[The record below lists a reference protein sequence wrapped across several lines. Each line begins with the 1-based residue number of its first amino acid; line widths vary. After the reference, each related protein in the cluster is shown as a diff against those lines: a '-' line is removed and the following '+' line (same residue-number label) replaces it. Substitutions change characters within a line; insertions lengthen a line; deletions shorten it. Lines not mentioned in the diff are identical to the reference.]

1 MMKNDC
7 LNVWKGIGAFFVVF
21 IHCSFPSPVGGMMNG
36 LARFAVPLFFMVS
49 GYFAYGRPETVIRRR
64 MGKTFRVF
72 LGANLV
78 YFFWSLFLLY
88 QDGEL
93 AGRAVA
99 EFFSP
104 ASFWRFI
111 LWNQS
116 PFMYHLWFL
125 GALLYC
131 YLFYSLLLRFQLEE
145 RVYILIPLCL
155 AANLILGEGLG
166 ILGSKVPV
174 FYMRN
179 FWVTGLPFFLWGHW
193 FAGKQ
198 KKLSTRPGFLVCA
211 AAAGACLSMGEMLA
225 SGGAELYLGTIV
237 AVGSLFLFALQKPAL
252 GRGSLLA
259 HIGEKDSQHIYL
271 WQVIVYYIISFL
283 AEKTGMSGHALYSWL
298 VPLAVCMA
306 SWLLAELLV
315 KIGDFRKENTV

>member
-1 MMKNDC
+1 
-7 LNVWKGIGAFFVVF
+7 
-21 IHCSFPSPVGGMMNG
+21 MNG

-93 AGRAVA
+93 TGRAVA

-104 ASFWRFI
+104 ASFWQFI

-271 WQVIVYYIISFL
+271 WQVIV
-283 AEKTGMSGHALYSWL
+283 
-298 VPLAVCMA
+298 
-306 SWLLAELLV
+306 
-315 KIGDFRKENTV
+315 